1 MPGLEMA
8 TKAGWVENVPTPEE
22 GAVCLL
28 ATVPVSFK
36 AVVNAK
42 SSNAP
47 DGTLGVSLATSIC
60 APVSAVEVLLLTTKI
75 FS

>member
-1 MPGLEMA
+1 M
-8 TKAGWVENVPTPEE
+8 ENAPTPEE

-36 AVVNAK
+36 AVVSAK
-42 SSNAP
+42 SSKAP
-47 DGTLGVSLATSIC
+47 DGMLGVSLATSIC
-60 APVSAVEVLLLTTKI
+60 APVSAVPVLLLMAKT